1 MDLVTATTRA
11 ANRLLEEK
19 EALAAAIT
27 NAHYAEQPD
36 LMAKY
41 GVAGRQRCLEDVRY
55 TLDHLIP
62 ALDLGQ
68 PSMFADYVRWLDQ
81 LLRARRVDTSDLV
94 RSLEVTEEVT
104 RKHIPNDEADAV
116 AETIRAGL
124 SVLAT
129 SGAV

>member
-1 MDLVTATTRA
+1 MTATTRA

-19 EALAAAIT
+19 EALAVAIT
-27 NAHYAEQPD
+27 NAHYAEQPN

-55 TLDHLIP
+55 TLEHLIP

-68 PSMFADYVRWLDQ
+68 PAMFADYVRWLDQ
-81 LLRARRVDTSDLV
+81 LLRARQVETSDLV
-94 RSLEVTEEVT
+94 RSLEITQDVTW
-104 RKHIPNDEADAV
+104 KHLPNDEANAV
-116 AETIRAGL
+116 ADTIRAGL

-129 SGAV
+129 PGAA